1 MSRGDSI
8 LQTALIARCVSEDG
22 TRPPNQS
29 TFQRRC
35 KAPRT
40 SVRLG
45 VHCPA
50 VIDLR
55 LLRDNRAA
63 VEEAYARLGA
73 PVDLDKVTAQDERVR
88 DLKNE
93 SQTLQAEQNR
103 LSKEIGRAAPGAARE
118 QTIAEV
124 SVLKRDIAGKAAELA
139 AAEARLD
146 ELLLELP
153 NLPHPSVPVG
163 KDESENRI
171 VREEGTR
178 RSYDF
183 ALQPHW
189 DLGTRLGIIDF
200 ERGVKIS
207 GSRFY
212 VLKSWGARLQ
222 RALITYM
229 LDLHTQKHGYVEI
242 YPPYMVRRECLVGTG
257 NLPKFGEN
265 LYHDAEEDF
274 WFIPTAEVPVTN
286 LYREEILDGGALPIR
301 HVAFTACFRREQMA
315 AGRDTRGI
323 KRGHQFDK
331 VELVKFVRPETSMD
345 ELTALLADAEDV
357 LKGLELPYRVVQM
370 CTGDLSFS
378 AMAKFDLEL
387 WAPGC
392 DEWLEV
398 SSCSNFG
405 DFQARRARIRFKD
418 ATGKEKSRFVHT
430 LNGSG
435 LALPRTLIGILET
448 YQRADGR
455 VDVPR
460 VLRPYLGGAEV
471 LPEALS

>member
-1 MSRGDSI
+1 
-8 LQTALIARCVSEDG
+8 
-22 TRPPNQS
+22 
-29 TFQRRC
+29 
-35 KAPRT
+35 
-40 SVRLG
+40 
-45 VHCPA
+45 
-50 VIDLR
+50 VIDIR
-55 LLRDNRAA
+55 LLREKPDEVRAA
-63 VEEAYARLGA
+63 YDRLGA
-73 PVDLDKVTAQDERVR
+73 TVDLAGVAAADARVR

-103 LSKEIGRAAPGAARE
+103 LSKEIGRAAAGEARE
-118 QTIAEV
+118 RAKADSTA
-124 SVLKRDIAGKAAELA
+124 LKEKIEKLNGELA
-139 AAEARLD
+139 SAEAALD
-146 ELLLELP
+146 GVLLELP

-163 KDESENRI
+163 KDESEN
-171 VREEGTR
+171 VVLREEGKKR
-178 RSYDF
+178 GYDF
-183 ALQPHW
+183 QPKPHW
-189 DLGTRLGIIDF
+189 ELGTALDIIDF

-212 VLKSWGARLQ
+212 VLKDWGARLQ
-222 RALITYM
+222 RALITLM

-242 YPPYMVRRECLVGTG
+242 YPPYMVRRDCLVGTG
-257 NLPKFGEN
+257 NLPKFGDN
-265 LYHDAEEDF
+265 LYRDAVEDF

-286 LYREEILDGGALPIR
+286 LYRDEIVDGARLPIR

-345 ELTALLADAEDV
+345 ELTAVLSDAEDV
-357 LKGLELPYRVVQM
+357 LKVLELPYRVVQM

-378 AMAKFDLEL
+378 AMAKQDLEL

-392 DEWLEV
+392 GEWLEV

-418 ATGKEKSRFVHT
+418 AGAKEKARFVHT

-435 LALPRTLIGILET
+435 LALPRTLIGVLET
-448 YQRADGR
+448 YQRADGKI
-455 VDVPR
+455 DVPAA
-460 VLRPYLGGAEV
+460 LRPYLGGAEV
-471 LPEALS
+471 LG